1 MTLRDTINA
10 TLSSIRTEQLI
21 ASVLF
26 FPSFGML
33 TYFRYTEIASVRI
46 PAVLLLI
53 ALILIAHAFWRVT
66 HHLRCPACNG
76 SLSHVMLNPNLTGS
90 NYAVLLCPVSFPRG
104 VETCP
109 RCDAPMDENATIQD
123 NPSTKSPQEQQ

>member
-1 MTLRDTINA
+1 MTLRDSINV

-46 PAVLLLI
+46 PAMLLLV
-53 ALILIAHAFWRVT
+53 ALLLIAHAFWRVT
-66 HHLRCPACNG
+66 HDLRCPACKG
-76 SLSHVMLNPNLTGS
+76 SLGHVMLNPNLTGS
-90 NYAVLLCPVSFPRG
+90 NYAVLLCPVAFPHR

-109 RCDAPMDENATIQD
+109 RCDAPMDENTTFPV
-123 NPSTKSPQEQQ
+123 NPSTESPQKQP

>member
-46 PAVLLLI
+46 PAMLLLV
-53 ALILIAHAFWRVT
+53 ALLLIAHAFWRVT
-66 HHLRCPACNG
+66 HHLRCPACDG

-90 NYAVLLCPVSFPRG
+90 NYAVLLCPVAFPHR

-109 RCDAPMDENATIQD
+109 RCDASMDESATTTD
-123 NPSTKSPQEQQ
+123 HSSTKSPQDRQ